1 MASISSDLKT
11 KLQSNPKSVVNLI
24 VRLKEDPSQRVA
36 SIQSRGFKIRRTI
49 SLISAVA
56 LQGTGSA
63 ALDLAKESWVLSIEE
78 DKIVHTM

>member
-11 KLQSNPKSVVNLI
+11 KLQSNPNAVVNVI
-24 VRLKEDPSQRVA
+24 ARLTDDPSERLT
-36 SIQSRGFKIRRTI
+36 SIQAHGFTVRRTI

-56 LQGTGSA
+56 LQGPGSA
-63 ALDLAKESWVLSIEE
+63 ALKLAQEPWVLSIEE